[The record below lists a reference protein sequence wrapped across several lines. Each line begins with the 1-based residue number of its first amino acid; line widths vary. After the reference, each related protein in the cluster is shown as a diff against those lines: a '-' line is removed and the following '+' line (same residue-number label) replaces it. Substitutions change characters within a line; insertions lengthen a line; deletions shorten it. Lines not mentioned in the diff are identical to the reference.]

1 MTHEWIDNDD
11 ALAELVERLLHEP
24 RYALDTEFHRERT
37 YFPRLALVQLA
48 WEGGAAI
55 VDPLACDIRGLN
67 PLLEGPG
74 LAVLHAA
81 QQDLDVMTH
90 ACGAVPAR
98 MFDTQLA
105 AGFLG
110 HSTPSLANLVQGEL
124 KISLPKGDRLTD
136 WLRRP
141 LTDDQR
147 QYAISDVLHLLEL
160 HDRITGQLERRGRVG
175 WAADACEELRT
186 RPQGAGHPD
195 DAWMRIKDAR
205 TLKAKS
211 RGVAR
216 AICAWRE
223 RRAMDLDIPPRHVL
237 SDLAIL
243 GISQKM
249 PRTSA
254 ELASARGVDERHT
267 RGNAS
272 TELLAAVKLGLDQPA
287 EFPQSEVEDLER
299 GLRPA
304 VTLVSA
310 WISEVARRQA
320 VDTALLATRADLLAF
335 LRSDPAA
342 RLGQAWRA
350 ELIGDDIGRIVRGDA
365 ALAFDRTGGLRLI
378 ELDPA

>member
-1 MTHEWIDNDD
+1 MTFEWIDNNTDLD
-11 ALAELVERLLHEP
+11 ELVIRLLDEP
-24 RYALDTEFHRERT
+24 RYAMDTEFHRERT

-67 PLLEGPG
+67 PLLAGPG

-90 ACGAVPAR
+90 ACGEIPAR

-105 AGFLG
+105 AGFIG

-141 LTDDQR
+141 LTDDQC

-160 HDRITGQLERRGRVG
+160 HDLITAQLTKRGRVE
-175 WAADACEELRT
+175 WAAEACEELRT

-205 TLKAKS
+205 TLKSKS

-223 RRAMDLDIPPRHVL
+223 RRAMGLDIPPRHVL

-243 GISQKM
+243 GISQKA
-249 PRTSA
+249 PRTAA
-254 ELASARGVDERHT
+254 ELSTARGVDDRHT
-267 RGNAS
+267 RGSAAN
-272 TELLAAVKLGLDQPA
+272 ELLAAVKVGLEQPA
-287 EFPQSEVEDLER
+287 EFPQSDVEDLDR
-299 GLRPA
+299 GMRPA

-310 WISEVARRQA
+310 WISEVARREA
-320 VDTALLATRADLLAF
+320 VDTTLLATRADQLAF
-335 LRSDPAA
+335 LRNDPAA
-342 RLGQAWRA
+342 RLAQGWRA
-350 ELIGDDIGRIVRGDA
+350 ELVGDDITRIVRGDA
-365 ALAFDRTGGLRLI
+365 ALAFERSGGLRLI
-378 ELDPA
+378 DL

>member
-1 MTHEWIDNDD
+1 MTFEWIDNNA
-11 ALAELVERLLHEP
+11 ALDELVIRLLDEP
-24 RYALDTEFHRERT
+24 RYAMDTEFHRERT

-48 WEGGAAI
+48 WDGGAAI

-67 PLLEGPG
+67 PLLTGPG
-74 LAVLHAA
+74 LGVLHAA

-90 ACGAVPAR
+90 ACGVIPAQ

-105 AGFLG
+105 AGFIG

-124 KISLPKGDRLTD
+124 KIALPKGDRLTD

-141 LTDDQR
+141 LSDDQC

-160 HDRITGQLERRGRVG
+160 HDLITAQLDKRGRVE
-175 WAADACEELRT
+175 WAAEACEELRT

-205 TLKAKS
+205 TLKSKS

-216 AICAWRE
+216 AVCAWRE

-243 GISQKM
+243 GISQKA
-249 PRTSA
+249 PRTAA
-254 ELASARGVDERHT
+254 ELSTARGVDERHS
-267 RGNAS
+267 RGSAA
-272 TELLAAVKLGLDQPA
+272 TELLAAVKLGLEQPA
-287 EFPQSEVEDLER
+287 EFPQSDVDDLDR

-310 WISEVARRQA
+310 WISEVARREA
-320 VDTALLATRADLLAF
+320 VDTTLLATRADQLAF
-335 LRSDPAA
+335 LRNDPAA
-342 RLGQAWRA
+342 RLAHGWRA
-350 ELIGDDIGRIVRGDA
+350 ELVGDDITRIVRGDA
-365 ALAFDRTGGLRLI
+365 ALAFERSGGLRLI
-378 ELDPA
+378 DL

>member
-1 MTHEWIDNDD
+1 MTFEWIDNNA
-11 ALAELVERLLHEP
+11 ALDELVIRLLDEP
-24 RYALDTEFHRERT
+24 RYAMDTEFHRERT

-48 WEGGAAI
+48 WNGGAAI

-67 PLLEGPG
+67 PLLAGPG

-90 ACGAVPAR
+90 ACGEIPAR

-105 AGFLG
+105 AGFIG

-124 KISLPKGDRLTD
+124 RISLPKGDRLTD

-141 LTDDQR
+141 LTDDQC

-160 HDRITGQLERRGRVG
+160 HDLITAQLEKRGRVE
-175 WAADACEELRT
+175 WAAEACEELRT

-205 TLKAKS
+205 TLKSKS

-243 GISQKM
+243 GISQKA
-249 PRTSA
+249 PRTAS
-254 ELASARGVDERHT
+254 ELSTSRGVDDRHT
-267 RGNAS
+267 RGSAA
-272 TELLAAVKLGLDQPA
+272 TELLAAVKLGLEQPA
-287 EFPQSEVEDLER
+287 EFPHSDVEDLDR

-310 WISEVARRQA
+310 WISEVARREA
-320 VDTALLATRADLLAF
+320 VDTTLLATRADQLAF
-335 LRSDPAA
+335 LRNDPAA
-342 RLGQAWRA
+342 RLAQGWRA
-350 ELIGDDIGRIVRGDA
+350 DLVGDDITRIVRGDA
-365 ALAFDRTGGLRLI
+365 ALAFERSGGLRLI
-378 ELDPA
+378 DL

>member
-1 MTHEWIDNDD
+1 MTFEWIDNNT
-11 ALAELVERLLHEP
+11 ALDELVIRLLDEP
-24 RYALDTEFHRERT
+24 RYAMDTEFHRERT

-67 PLLEGPG
+67 PLLAGPG

-81 QQDLDVMTH
+81 QQDLDVITH
-90 ACGAVPAR
+90 ACGEIPAR

-105 AGFLG
+105 AGFIG

-141 LTDDQR
+141 LTDDQC

-160 HDRITGQLERRGRVG
+160 HDLITAQLTERGRVE
-175 WAADACEELRT
+175 WAAEACEELRT

-205 TLKAKS
+205 TLKSKS

-243 GISQKM
+243 GISQKA
-249 PRTSA
+249 PRTAA
-254 ELASARGVDERHT
+254 ELSTARGVDDRHT
-267 RGNAS
+267 RGSAA
-272 TELLAAVKLGLDQPA
+272 TDLLAAVKVGLEQPA
-287 EFPQSEVEDLER
+287 EFPQSDVEDLDR
-299 GLRPA
+299 GMRPA

-310 WISEVARRQA
+310 WISEVARREA
-320 VDTALLATRADLLAF
+320 VDTTLLATRADQLAF
-335 LRSDPAA
+335 LRNDPAA
-342 RLGQAWRA
+342 RLAQGWRA
-350 ELIGDDIGRIVRGDA
+350 ELVGDDITRIVRGDA
-365 ALAFDRTGGLRLI
+365 ALAFERSGGLRLI
-378 ELDPA
+378 DL